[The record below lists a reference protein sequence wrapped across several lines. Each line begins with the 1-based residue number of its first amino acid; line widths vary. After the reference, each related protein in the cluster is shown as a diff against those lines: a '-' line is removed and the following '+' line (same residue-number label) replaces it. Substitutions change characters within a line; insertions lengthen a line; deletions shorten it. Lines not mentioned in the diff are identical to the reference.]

1 MREGGAAMFCTRC
14 GAPNGDEWAHCSR
27 CGAPLKKIEPL
38 EEVATPAPT
47 ATPAPVEPAPVE
59 PAPTAPVATVP
70 VKPAPTA
77 PVEPAPTAPVE
88 PALVEPRPVPPMGS
102 GPVVVP
108 PQYTPAPKAASSS
121 KLPIIVAI
129 IVAIAIIGAAAAF
142 ASGAFG
148 PRDNSTSASEHAVST
163 SAREAD
169 EEDEDPAA
177 EEDEAAAET
186 AESVPQ
192 DDAESESS
200 SVAEEETPAP
210 VSETPPASRV
220 LDLSDAGTYA
230 QVNTFI
236 SNFSEVEMGDMPDVS
251 MAPSEDLATFA
262 VKHVGRNSFS
272 EWEEAP
278 SSNPGWGLPR
288 DDEWSGGPNGMR
300 GWRLSA
306 DRVDELVN
314 RYFGRSID
322 FTEIAVNQHP
332 GWVVYEDGYVFFGTT
347 NGASWPGGVA
357 LAKAAY
363 DLPDGTVEIEF
374 DVYNN
379 FGYDATDQS
388 LYSCTPAQIMDRLG
402 VDGPIATGVAVVRQG
417 TYNEYTGGLVLVS
430 YHTSK
435 A

>member
-1 MREGGAAMFCTRC
+1 MFCTRC
-14 GAPNGDEWAHCSR
+14 GAPNGDEWVHCSR
-27 CGAPLKKIEPL
+27 CGAPLKKIEPP
-38 EEVATPAPT
+38 EEAASPAPT
-47 ATPAPVEPAPVE
+47 ATPTPVKPAPTVPVEPA
-59 PAPTAPVATVP
+59 ATVP

-77 PVEPAPTAPVE
+77 PVEPVPVEPAPVE
-88 PALVEPRPVPPMGS
+88 PGPVPPMGS

-108 PQYTPAPKAASSS
+108 PQYTPAPKAASTS

-129 IVAIAIIGAAAAF
+129 IVALAIIGVAAAF

-148 PRDNSTSASEHAVST
+148 PRDGSTSASEHAVST
-163 SAREAD
+163 SAGEAD
-169 EEDEDPAA
+169 EEESAA
-177 EEDEAAAET
+177 EEDEAAAE
-186 AESVPQ
+186 AEESESP
-192 DDAESESS
+192 DDVESESS
-200 SVAEEETPAP
+200 SAAEEETPPP
-210 VSETPPASRV
+210 VSEMPPASRA

-272 EWEEAP
+272 EWEQAP

-288 DDEWSGGPNGMR
+288 DDKWSGGPNGMR

-306 DRVDELVN
+306 DRVDELVT
-314 RYFGRSID
+314 RYFGRSVD

-402 VDGPIATGVAVVRQG
+402 VDGPISTGVAVVRQG

-430 YHTSK
+430 YSTSK
-435 A
+435 V

>member
-1 MREGGAAMFCTRC
+1 MFCTRC
-14 GAPNGDEWAHCSR
+14 GAPNGDEWVHCSR
-27 CGAPLKKIEPL
+27 CGAPLKKIEPP
-38 EEVATPAPT
+38 EEAASPAPT
-47 ATPAPVEPAPVE
+47 ATPAPVKPAPTLPVEPVPVE
-59 PAPTAPVATVP
+59 PAPVD
-70 VKPAPTA
+70 
-77 PVEPAPTAPVE
+77 
-88 PALVEPRPVPPMGS
+88 PRPVPPMGS
-102 GPVVVP
+102 APAVVP
-108 PQYTPAPKAASSS
+108 PQYTPAPKAASAS

-129 IVAIAIIGAAAAF
+129 VVAIAIIGAAAAF

-148 PRDNSTSASEHAVST
+148 PRDGSTSASEHAVST
-163 SAREAD
+163 SAGEAD
-169 EEDEDPAA
+169 EEDEESAA
-177 EEDEAAAET
+177 KEEEAAAE
-186 AESVPQ
+186 A
-192 DDAESESS
+192 AESESQDDAGSES
-200 SVAEEETPAP
+200 SSAAEEETPPP

-402 VDGPIATGVAVVRQG
+402 VDGPISTGVAVVRQG

-430 YHTSK
+430 YSTSK
-435 A
+435 V

>member
-1 MREGGAAMFCTRC
+1 MFCTRC

-102 GPVVVP
+102 GSVVVP
-108 PQYTPAPKAASSS
+108 PQYPPAPKAASSS

-129 IVAIAIIGAAAAF
+129 IVALAIIGAAAAF

-177 EEDEAAAET
+177 EEDEAAAEA
-186 AESVPQ
+186 AETESQ

-200 SVAEEETPAP
+200 SAAEEETPAP

-251 MAPSEDLATFA
+251 MALSEDLATFA
-262 VKHVGRNSFS
+262 VKHVGRNSFN
-272 EWEEAP
+272 EWEQAP

-288 DDEWSGGPNGMR
+288 DDKWSGGPNGMR

-306 DRVDELVN
+306 NRVDELVT

-430 YHTSK
+430 YSTSK
-435 A
+435 V